1 MALKTKNSTKRV
13 ADPVVITTNTPSN
26 RMIEVILSNKREYL
40 LSETAESTLEMMSEV
55 RKLFVKWGSRAKVV
69 KKLRDKYPN
78 IDESTAWRYVLIT
91 PQIMAIVPQESTRNF
106 WVDIHMEKIEE
117 TYQAAKEAGD
127 PKAMAMCNRDR
138 AIAIE
143 KFCGTK
149 EAIDPS
155 KLVLPDVIAGF
166 HPEWFKDV
174 PMVDTPE
181 YEMLIQ
187 QFKTT
192 NDRRNKMQIL
202 DIDFEEIYDEA
213 N

>member
-1 MALKTKNSTKRV
+1 MATKTKNSTKRV
-13 ADPVVITTNTPSN
+13 ADPVVVTTNTPSHK
-26 RMIEVILSNKREYL
+26 MLEVILSNKREYL
-40 LSETAESTLEMMSEV
+40 LSKTAEDTLAMMNKV
-55 RKLFVKWGSRAKVV
+55 RDLFVKYGSRAKVV
-69 KKLRDKYPN
+69 RKLIEQMPE

-91 PQIMAIVPQESTRNF
+91 PQVMAVVPQESTRNF

-117 TYQAAKEAGD
+117 TYQAAKDAGD
-127 PKAMAMCNRDR
+127 TKAMAMCNRDR
-138 AIAIE
+138 AVAIE

-155 KLVLPDVIAGF
+155 KLNLPDVIAGF

-187 QFKTT
+187 QFRTT

-202 DIDFEEIYDEA
+202 DIDYEELYDA
-213 N
+213 Q